1 MDMLTLQA
9 SARDLGVK
17 ATKVRQAGRVP
28 AVVYG
33 SVEGNLHLE
42 IEAAALHKTYNQA
55 GSSTLVELDVAGK
68 KVPVLFREVTFHPI
82 TDRETH
88 ADFYAVDMKKEIE
101 APVPVIFEGESP
113 AVKELSA
120 ILVTGRDTVLVRC
133 LPSDLPHSLS
143 LSIASLATLND
154 VLTVK
159 DLQLPKGVKVM
170 DAPETVLMSVQ
181 EQRAAEVVATTPTA
195 EEVAAAAAA
204 AAPAGGGP
212 IPGQTEGADKPAAE
226 AAGKEKAE
234 KAKK

>member
-17 ATKVRQAGRVP
+17 AKKVRNAGRVP

-33 SVEGNLHLE
+33 SVDGNLHVE
-42 IEAAALHKTYNQA
+42 IEAAALHKTFNKA
-55 GSSTLVELDVAGK
+55 GASTLVELDVAGK
-68 KVPVLFREVTFHPI
+68 KVPVLFKEVTFHPI

-101 APVPVIFEGESP
+101 APVPLIFEGESP

-120 ILVTGRDTVLVRC
+120 ILVTAHDTVRVRC
-133 LPSDLPHSLS
+133 LPADLPHSLS
-143 LSIASLATLND
+143 ISIASLATLND

-159 DLQLPKGVKVM
+159 ELKLPKGVKVM
-170 DAPETVLMSVQ
+170 EAPETVLMSVQ
-181 EQRAAEVVATTPTA
+181 EQRAEEVVATPTP

-212 IPGQTEGADKPAAE
+212 IPGQTEGPDKPAE
-226 AAGKEKAE
+226 AAQKEGKEKA
-234 KAKK
+234 AKK